1 MCAAAAVDATVAAT
15 TFAAVAAVAAAAAE
29 PWGCAGPAMAASRGG
44 IVERPDLGHQNIL
57 FLFRTHGLFLCT
69 QCCLLRY

>member
-29 PWGCAGPAMAASRGG
+29 PWGCAGPAMAAL
-44 IVERPDLGHQNIL
+44 VERPDLGHQNIL
-57 FLFRTHGLFLCT
+57 FLFRTHGLFLST